1 MDARVDYEPRART
14 VPLPSRGG
22 AMAALDFGPAER
34 PADIVFS
41 HANGFNARTYRSVL
55 APLAGEL
62 RILAIDLRGHG
73 ATTLPAEPEG
83 LTGWQEYARDLTAF
97 LAAETRAPV
106 VLAGHSMGATSSLL
120 AAAEAPDR
128 VRSLVLFEPVLIDEA
143 ARRAPQW
150 DSPLAKGAIR
160 RRDTFPDRA
169 AALEAYRGRG
179 AFRTWREA
187 QLADYVAAG
196 LRDTADGQVT
206 LACRPAWEAAN
217 YAMHQYDPWAAL
229 ERVRCPVRILRAETE
244 FTDADSAAH
253 LEALAAA
260 GKLRTEVVPGTTHF
274 LPMER
279 PELVRQALR
288 EAAAA

>member
-1 MDARVDYEPRART
+1 MDARVEYEPRVRT

-34 PADIVFS
+34 PVDIVFS
-41 HANGFNARTYRSVL
+41 HANGFNARTYRSIL
-55 APLAGEL
+55 APLAAEL

-83 LTGWQEYARDLTAF
+83 WTGWQVYARDVVAFLTA
-97 LAAETRAPV
+97 ETQAPV
-106 VLAGHSMGATSSLL
+106 VLAGHSMGATTSLL
-120 AAAEAPDR
+120 AAADAPER
-128 VRSLVLFEPVLIDEA
+128 VRSLVMFEPVLIGET
-143 ARRAPQW
+143 ARRTPLW

-160 RRDTFPDRA
+160 RRDSFPDRA

-196 LRDTADGQVT
+196 FGDTADGQVT
-206 LACRPAWEAAN
+206 LTCRPAWEAAN
-217 YAMHQYDPWAAL
+217 FAVHQYDPWAAL
-229 ERVRCPVRILRAETE
+229 ARVRCPVRILRAETE
-244 FTDADSAAH
+244 STGADSAAR
-253 LEALAAA
+253 LDALVAA
-260 GKLRTEVVPGTTHF
+260 GALRSEIVPGTTHF